1 MEMVIELKDEREQ
14 KNIYAIRNEI
24 KRKHELNLQVM
35 RIDRR
40 LRHLFMIVGMLSFL
54 SLLGVYSAS
63 FYIKGKMG
71 SKEFLKHFISFGVS
85 FVAFLVVAKI
95 DYRKYERK
103 NYLKFIFLVPIIIL
117 AAMPI
122 LGVIFPK
129 LIPLRNGARGWITIS
144 GLSIQPAEVFKIFYV
159 VLMGYN
165 LSVAEK
171 EQYETKGI
179 ILSSGIIFGIF
190 AFLIMFQNDLG
201 TVIHYFSI
209 TLFMIFMSKIPDK
222 IIWKCV
228 GALSIIMSGVVT
240 YIYVNFD
247 SFVSGYKT
255 GRIKSYVEGLMNNV
269 YDQDKGYQVGQ
280 SLLGLGNGGI
290 FGTGYGNGVQKYS
303 YLPEI
308 HTDFIL
314 ASFGEEFGIVGIF
327 VIIVLFLALFNRIKG
342 THIECEDYLG
352 KYISVGIAG
361 YIFIQFLINIS
372 VAIGLLP
379 VFGIPMP
386 IMSFGGS
393 SLLTVF
399 IGLGIVANIN
409 LVKRREAK
417 VKRKKMGN

>member
-1 MEMVIELKDEREQ
+1 M
-14 KNIYAIRNEI
+14 KNIYAVRNEV
-24 KRKHELNLQVM
+24 RKKHDTKLQVM

-40 LRHLFMIVGMLSFL
+40 LRHLVMIVAILSFL

-63 FYIKGKMG
+63 FYIKGNMG
-71 SKEFLKHFISFGVS
+71 SREFLKHTISFGAS
-85 FVAFLVVAKI
+85 LFAFVITLKI
-95 DYRKYERK
+95 DYRNYEKK
-103 NYLKFIFLVPIIIL
+103 NYLRAVFLIPIIVL

-122 LGVIFPK
+122 LGAVFPK
-129 LIPLRNGARGWITIS
+129 LIPLRNGARGWITV
-144 GLSIQPAEVFKIFYV
+144 GPLSIQPAEVFKIFYV
-159 VLMGYN
+159 ILMAYN

-171 EQYETKGI
+171 ERYEAKGI
-179 ILSSGIIFGIF
+179 VASSGIIFGLF

-209 TLFMIFMSKIPDK
+209 TLFMLFMSKISDK
-222 IIWKCV
+222 IIWRAV
-228 GALSIIMSGVVT
+228 GAVSVLLMGVTV
-240 YIYVNFD
+240 YVYLKFD
-247 SFVSGYKT
+247 TFVSGYKT
-255 GRIKSYVEGLMNNV
+255 GRIKSYVEGLLSNT

-314 ASFGEEFGIVGIF
+314 ASFGEEFGLIGILIV
-327 VIIVLFLALFNRIKG
+327 IVLFFGLFNRIKG
-342 THIECEDYLG
+342 TAVECEDYLG
-352 KYISVGIAG
+352 KYLSVGIAG

-399 IGLGIVANIN
+399 MALGIVGNVN
-409 LVKRREAK
+409 LVKRREA
-417 VKRKKMGN
+417 RKKIKKMEIEKA

>member
-1 MEMVIELKDEREQ
+1 MIILKEEKEM
-14 KNIYAIRNEI
+14 KNIYAVRNEV
-24 KRKHELNLQVM
+24 RKKHDTKLQVM

-40 LRHLFMIVGMLSFL
+40 LRHLVMIVAILSFL

-63 FYIKGKMG
+63 FYIKGNMG
-71 SKEFLKHFISFGVS
+71 SREFLKHTISFGAS
-85 FVAFLVVAKI
+85 LFAFVITLKI
-95 DYRKYERK
+95 DYRNYEKK
-103 NYLKFIFLVPIIIL
+103 NYLRAVFLIPIIVL

-122 LGVIFPK
+122 LGAVFPK
-129 LIPLRNGARGWITIS
+129 LIPLRNGARGWITA
-144 GLSIQPAEVFKIFYV
+144 GPLSIQPAEVFKIFYV
-159 VLMGYN
+159 ILMAYN

-171 EQYETKGI
+171 ERYEAKGI
-179 ILSSGIIFGIF
+179 VASSGIIFGLF

-209 TLFMIFMSKIPDK
+209 TLFMLFMSKISDK
-222 IIWKCV
+222 IIWRAV
-228 GALSIIMSGVVT
+228 GAVSVLLTGVT
-240 YIYVNFD
+240 IYVYLKFD
-247 SFVSGYKT
+247 TFVSGYKT
-255 GRIKSYVEGLMNNV
+255 GRIKSYVEGLLSNT

-314 ASFGEEFGIVGIF
+314 ASFGEEFGLIGILIV
-327 VIIVLFLALFNRIKG
+327 IVLFFGLFNRIKG
-342 THIECEDYLG
+342 TAVECEDYLG
-352 KYISVGIAG
+352 KYLSVGIAG

-399 IGLGIVANIN
+399 MALGIVGNVN
-409 LVKRREAK
+409 LVKRREA
-417 VKRKKMGN
+417 RKKIKKMEIEKA

>member
-1 MEMVIELKDEREQ
+1 MKEEKEM
-14 KNIYAIRNEI
+14 KNIYAVRNEV
-24 KRKHELNLQVM
+24 RKKHDTKLQVM

-40 LRHLFMIVGMLSFL
+40 LRHLVMIVAILSFL

-63 FYIKGKMG
+63 FYIKGNMG
-71 SKEFLKHFISFGVS
+71 SREFLKHTISFGAS
-85 FVAFLVVAKI
+85 LFAFVITLKI
-95 DYRKYERK
+95 DYRNYEKK
-103 NYLKFIFLVPIIIL
+103 NYLRAVFLIPIIVL

-122 LGVIFPK
+122 LGAVFPK
-129 LIPLRNGARGWITIS
+129 LIPLRNGARGWITA
-144 GLSIQPAEVFKIFYV
+144 GPLSIQPAEVFKIFYV
-159 VLMGYN
+159 ILMAYN

-171 EQYETKGI
+171 ERYEAKGI
-179 ILSSGIIFGIF
+179 VASSGIIFGLF

-209 TLFMIFMSKIPDK
+209 TLFMLFMSKISDK
-222 IIWKCV
+222 IIWRAV
-228 GALSIIMSGVVT
+228 GAVSVLLTGVT
-240 YIYVNFD
+240 IYVYLKFD
-247 SFVSGYKT
+247 TFVSGYKT
-255 GRIKSYVEGLMNNV
+255 GRIKSYVEGLLSNT

-314 ASFGEEFGIVGIF
+314 ASFGEEFGLIGILIV
-327 VIIVLFLALFNRIKG
+327 IVLFFGLFNRIKG
-342 THIECEDYLG
+342 TAVECEDYLG
-352 KYISVGIAG
+352 KYLSVGIAG

-399 IGLGIVANIN
+399 MAL
-409 LVKRREAK
+409 
-417 VKRKKMGN
+417 

>member
-1 MEMVIELKDEREQ
+1 M
-14 KNIYAIRNEI
+14 KNIYAVRNEV
-24 KRKHELNLQVM
+24 RKKHDTKLQVM

-40 LRHLFMIVGMLSFL
+40 LRHLVMIVAILSFL

-63 FYIKGKMG
+63 FYIKGNMG
-71 SKEFLKHFISFGVS
+71 SREFLKHTISFGAS
-85 FVAFLVVAKI
+85 LFAFVITLKI
-95 DYRKYERK
+95 DYRNYEKK
-103 NYLKFIFLVPIIIL
+103 NYLRAVFLIPIIVL

-122 LGVIFPK
+122 LGAVFPK
-129 LIPLRNGARGWITIS
+129 LIPLRNGARGWITA
-144 GLSIQPAEVFKIFYV
+144 GPLSIQPAEVFKIFYV
-159 VLMGYN
+159 ILMAYN

-171 EQYETKGI
+171 ERYEAKGI
-179 ILSSGIIFGIF
+179 VASSGIIFGLF

-209 TLFMIFMSKIPDK
+209 TLFMLFMSKISDK
-222 IIWKCV
+222 IIWRAV
-228 GALSIIMSGVVT
+228 GAVSVLLTGVT
-240 YIYVNFD
+240 IYVYLKFD
-247 SFVSGYKT
+247 TFVSGYKT
-255 GRIKSYVEGLMNNV
+255 GRIKSYVEGLLSNT

-314 ASFGEEFGIVGIF
+314 ASFGEEFGLIGILIV
-327 VIIVLFLALFNRIKG
+327 IVLFFGLFNRIKG
-342 THIECEDYLG
+342 TAVECEDYLG
-352 KYISVGIAG
+352 KYLSVGIAG

-399 IGLGIVANIN
+399 MALGIVGNVN
-409 LVKRREAK
+409 LVKRREA
-417 VKRKKMGN
+417 RKKIKKMEIEKA